1 MIENIVFSRSHFV
14 RQYAAIETQ
23 RRAYFSPHKMKVS
36 IQMIMRL
43 IYSWGKIKSS
53 LDMEQPNQI
62 FGWCIRRKET
72 ALKVWLSKAG
82 SVELLHSRDFE
93 QPIKS

>member
-14 RQYAAIETQ
+14 RPYAAIETQ
-23 RRAYFSPHKMKVS
+23 RRAYFSPYKMKVL
-36 IQMIMRL
+36 IQMITRL
-43 IYSWGKIKSS
+43 VYSWGKIMSS

-72 ALKVWLSKAG
+72 ALEPWLNRAG
-82 SVELLHSRDFE
+82 SVELLHSRRL
-93 QPIKS
+93 